1 MVDTSKIRIRE
12 HFGLLSNQTSTKQ
25 ISFLI
30 SPPKNRQS
38 PQQHDVIILDHPV
51 YGESCQIIAKIS
63 QISSHEEIAGS
74 SLSSKLGG
82 MSATAEILGYIN
94 LEKEDKPMQRLL
106 TPPTPGSRIHVP
118 YIDFIQDALSR
129 DRQGKPFEQPLFLGS
144 SETSTLTM
152 EGENKQV
159 NIYLNNKDLQ
169 SMHTLIAGV
178 EGTGKTCTIKIII
191 EEFTKNS
198 TQPIVVIDPNGEYK
212 NLAAPNHQ
220 VTTITAQTKTA
231 PKIAE
236 KQAIILDGQNLTL
249 PEKTEFFNNQIT
261 ALVKAKI
268 DKKAPSFLLIIEDPE
283 NLSADVLKEVVGAKH
298 GISAVLA
305 TSHPTGLDAAILT
318 KMGNQIVGKTVDPT
332 DNAVLKGML
341 DCTVEE
347 LAGLQLGEFFVNG
360 LNRATPTKVQIKTV
374 QP

>member
-12 HFGLLSNQTSTKQ
+12 HFGLLSNLTSTKQ

-38 PQQHDVIILDHPV
+38 PQQHDVVVLDHPV

-152 EGENKQV
+152 EGENKQI
-159 NIYLNNKDLQ
+159 NIYLNNKDLT
-169 SMHTLIAGV
+169 SMHTLMAGV

-191 EEFTKNS
+191 EEVTKNS

-212 NLAAPNHQ
+212 NLATNYQ

-249 PEKTEFFNNQIT
+249 PEKTVFFNNQIT
-261 ALVKAKI
+261 ALIKARI
-268 DKKAPSFLLIIEDPE
+268 DKKVPSFLLTIEDPE
-283 NLSADVLKEVVGAKH
+283 NLSAEVLKEVVGAKH

-332 DNAVLKGML
+332 DTAVLKGL
-341 DCTVEE
+341 LNCSEQE
-347 LAGLQLGEFFVNG
+347 LVSLFKGEFFVNG
-360 LNRATPTKVQIKTV
+360 LNRATPTKVQVKTV
-374 QP
+374 QA